1 MLVLFALDQYG
12 AASRVYGPA
21 VPLSSLQ
28 VDKHFVNSPQESYRF
43 WKSRG
48 LKGRIIVYVA
58 DQWKRIDLKQ
68 YEDVPLYRPYPLRL
82 FNPSVE
88 KERKFLDDDNFLY
101 MASITGLARQVTAVL
116 SERGYEDITR
126 QAEKAKDVIMHRGDV
141 RLPHYGFP
149 RLFTTAAGLRGP
161 GEPVILFV
169 SASYFR
175 DNEPKD
181 LFRTLSAS
189 GIIADY
195 VGLCR
200 ERQDD
205 SVSDR
210 EREKLVRFAQIM
222 DMANPGRDP

>member
-1 MLVLFALDQYG
+1 VLVLFALDQYG
-12 AASRVYGPA
+12 AASRVYGA
-21 VPLSSLQ
+21 AGPLRAPQ
-28 VDKHFVNSPQESYRF
+28 AEKHFVDSPQESYRF

-116 SERGYEDITR
+116 SESGYEGITR
-126 QAEKAKDVIMHRGDV
+126 QAEQAKDVSMRRGET

-149 RLFTTAAGLRGP
+149 RLFTTAAWLRAP

-175 DNEPKD
+175 NNEPEA
-181 LFRTLSAS
+181 LFRTLAAS

-195 VGLCR
+195 VEFCR
-200 ERQDD
+200 ERQDV

-210 EREKLVRFAQIM
+210 EREKLVRFAQLM
-222 DMANPGRDP
+222 DMAAPGRDH